1 MLPSLPRGRHA
12 NDPLTEEEKMAAL
25 VAKEKSRL
33 YYNLPQ
39 NIIDAVKES
48 GSITTKPKGM
58 SKSSAAESNEESK

>member
-33 YYNLPQ
+33 YYGLPQ
-39 NIIDAVKES
+39 HIIDQVKET
-48 GSITTKPKGM
+48 GSIHPKR
-58 SKSSAAESNEESK
+58 KSDSAAATKTKVESK